1 MAAAGQD
8 QQIMLK
14 FLSVK
19 SQRTH
24 VLGHEVL
31 SCSLE
36 RISKGLVAR
45 SSGRESSYN
54 ILETHH
60 FVLQRRKK
68 LKRVKFF

>member
-36 RISKGLVAR
+36 KISKGLVAR
-45 SSGRESSYN
+45 SRGRESSCN
-54 ILETHH
+54 ILETYH

-68 LKRVKFF
+68 T